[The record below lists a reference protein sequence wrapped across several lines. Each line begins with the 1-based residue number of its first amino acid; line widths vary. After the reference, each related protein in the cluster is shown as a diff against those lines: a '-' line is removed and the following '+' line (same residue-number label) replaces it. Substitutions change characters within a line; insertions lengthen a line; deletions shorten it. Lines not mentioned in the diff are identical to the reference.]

1 MYCPDEYKNNPLAM
15 RAWKEGYESGLE
27 QGQADTY
34 GMTAIIGIVFLVL
47 VLVIISGCSDAY
59 RYPCQDPA
67 NQSKPECTPPECVA
81 DGTCTDYLVE
91 THK

>member
-1 MYCPDEYKNNPLAM
+1 MVRLLIVWA
-15 RAWKEGYESGLE
+15 
-27 QGQADTY
+27 
-34 GMTAIIGIVFLVL
+34 GMVTISAVFL
-47 VLVIISGCSDAY
+47 IAGCSDRY

-67 NQSKPECTPPECVA
+67 NQATPECTPPECVA

>member
-1 MYCPDEYKNNPLAM
+1 M
-15 RAWKEGYESGLE
+15 KETVLFIAKYITVRVLWFMAG
-27 QGQADTY
+27 
-34 GMTAIIGIVFLVL
+34 FVL
-47 VLVIISGCSDAY
+47 VAAVFAIAGCSDQY

-67 NQSKPECTPPECVA
+67 NQTKSECTPPECEA

>member
-1 MYCPDEYKNNPLAM
+1 MVRL
-15 RAWKEGYESGLE
+15 L
-27 QGQADTY
+27 
-34 GMTAIIGIVFLVL
+34 IIGAGLVVASAVFA
-47 VLVIISGCSDAY
+47 IAGCSDQY

-67 NQSKPECTPPECVA
+67 NQGKPECTPPECEA

>member
-1 MYCPDEYKNNPLAM
+1 MVRLLIVWA
-15 RAWKEGYESGLE
+15 
-27 QGQADTY
+27 
-34 GMTAIIGIVFLVL
+34 GMVTISAVFL
-47 VLVIISGCSDAY
+47 IAGCSDAY

-67 NQSKPECTPPECVA
+67 NQAKPECTPPECVA